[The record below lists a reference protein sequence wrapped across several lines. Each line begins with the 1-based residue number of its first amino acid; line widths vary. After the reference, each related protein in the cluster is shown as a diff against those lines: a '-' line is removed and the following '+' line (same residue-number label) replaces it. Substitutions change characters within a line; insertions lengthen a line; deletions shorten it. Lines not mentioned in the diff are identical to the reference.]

1 MPYGKVPD
9 VTIVPTGRS
18 YKDIRAADAALGI
31 DRKYRKKHG
40 LVWHHHQDTGRM
52 QLINKEVHNVVRH
65 TGGYAVWSKN
75 LNV

>member
-1 MPYGKVPD
+1 M
-9 VTIVPTGRS
+9 
-18 YKDIRAADAALGI
+18 
-31 DRKYRKKHG
+31 
-40 LVWHHHQDTGRM
+40 WHHHQDTGRM